1 MRSILAIDQGTTNTK
16 VLRVGE
22 SGEVLAFASR
32 PVRTRF
38 PANGWVEQ
46 DPLEILRSVSDA
58 VADVLQTGPPP
69 DAIAVSNQRETVVMW
84 DRASGRPLSPAITWQ
99 CRRAE
104 SVCQRLR
111 SERLEPKLRR
121 LTGLL
126 IDPLFSAGKLAW
138 VLEQDS
144 VLQQRACDGEVCCG
158 TMDSWLIWNL
168 TAGKQH
174 VCDFG
179 NASRTQLL
187 NITSCAWDDEL
198 LRIFGVPWAMLP
210 DLIPSAGVL
219 GEAESMGLRGIPIAS
234 AVGDSHAALA
244 GHGVFAPGAVKA
256 TYGTGTS
263 LLSLT
268 RSLPTASR
276 LASTIAWY
284 RDGHPTYALEGN
296 ITMSGAAVQWLGEF
310 LQLPDPVESVLKLAG
325 SVPDSGGITFVPAM
339 AGLGAPHWD
348 SAARGTI
355 HGLAT
360 SGTLA
365 QLAHAAV
372 EAIAFQVRD
381 VFEALG
387 EADAGAEVLF
397 ADGGA
402 TRNESLMQLQA
413 DLLGRPVMRSACPH
427 LSALGAAFLA
437 GLATGVWSS
446 GEEIRSLLP
455 APDRFDP
462 ALAADERERR
472 ICAWQSAVE
481 RTRSRCA

>member
-22 SGEVLAFASR
+22 SGEVLAFASH

-38 PANGWVEQ
+38 PANGWAEQ
-46 DPLEILRSVSDA
+46 DSQEILTSVAEA
-58 VADVLQTGPPP
+58 VAEVLQTGPAP
-69 DAIAVSNQRETVVMW
+69 DAVAVSNQRETVVVW
-84 DRASGRPLSPAITWQ
+84 DRVSGRPLSPAITWQ

-111 SERLEPKLRR
+111 SEHLESKLRQ
-121 LTGLL
+121 LTGLM

-138 VLEQDS
+138 VLDHDP
-144 VLQQRACDGEVCCG
+144 VLQQRARDGEVCCG
-158 TMDSWLIWNL
+158 TIDSWLIWNL
-168 TAGKQH
+168 TGGKRH
-174 VCDFG
+174 VSDFG

-187 NITSCAWDDEL
+187 NISSCGWDDEL
-198 LRIFGVPWAMLP
+198 LDIFGVPRAILP
-210 DLIPSAGVL
+210 QLVPSAGVL

-244 GHGVFAPGAVKA
+244 GHGVLAPGAVKA

-268 RSLPTASR
+268 PSLPAALR

-284 RDGHPTYALEGN
+284 RNGHPSYALEGN

-310 LQLPDPVESVLKLAG
+310 LQLPDPVDSVLKLAG
-325 SVPDSGGITFVPAM
+325 SVADSCGITFVPAM

-365 QLAHAAV
+365 QLARAAV

-381 VFEALG
+381 VFEAMC
-387 EADAGAEVLF
+387 ESHADAEVLF

-402 TRNESLMQLQA
+402 TRNDWLMQFQA

-446 GEEIRSLLP
+446 CEEIRSLLP

-472 ICAWQSAVE
+472 ISAWQSAVA